1 MFYYKYNDSTFLI
14 FHNFYDHGTL
24 FLRLTFSAWYWQNT
38 WRNTPQ
44 KKLFGNTRTSSHHPA
59 SPVWVTF
66 LKTRL
71 RIWSYN
77 LWPVLCVYIPP
88 AWSLHSA
95 VHRQSFV
102 NLCFIWLFSLSLK
115 FSFSFV
121 NFWICDWRGYFLFS
135 FQFILFWLSF
145 LYIFYLCFLTWIIC
159 SIIFLQKRIVNWKK
173 AVY

>member
-88 AWSLHSA
+88 ARSLHSA

-121 NFWICDWRGYFLFS
+121 NFWICDWTGYFLSPLSLYYFGYHS
-135 FQFILFWLSF
+135 CIYFIYVFWLGSF
-145 LYIFYLCFLTWIIC
+145 VQFF
-159 SIIFLQKRIVNWKK
+159 FFKK
-173 AVY
+173 GL